1 MSCPRMTAG
10 PSRLTSMSE
19 PDPIG
24 RDLSRVRAARRMS
37 GSAACVLCG
46 ESDPELLGQ
55 QPAGIL
61 ERHHVAGHVND
72 PDLTVTLCLNCHRR
86 MSARMPA
93 YGVQLDRSLQLS
105 RVERSIGLLRGLAV
119 FCEQLA
125 VSLMGWARQ
134 LEETV
139 ADLDDH
145 DAAWRQI
152 EDGDGGR

>member
-1 MSCPRMTAG
+1 MTA
-10 PSRLTSMSE
+10 MSG

-24 RDLSRVRAARRMS
+24 RDLGRARAVRRKADS
-37 GSAACVLCG
+37 TGCVLCG
-46 ESDPELLGQ
+46 EGDPELLGR
-55 QPAGIL
+55 QPASIL
-61 ERHHVAGHVND
+61 EAHHVAGQVND

-86 MSARMPA
+86 ASARMPSH
-93 YGVQLDRSLQLS
+93 GVRLDRSVQVS

-145 DAAWRQI
+145 DPGWRQI
-152 EDGDGGR
+152 EDSDRGL